1 MEEEIG
7 KTAGAIW
14 KALSTQGELSLT
26 RLKNQVKA
34 KVPIFDW
41 VISCRLVGVPLRS
54 IGSPLTKSMGATSIT
69 RGCFS
74 ST

>member
-1 MEEEIG
+1 MEKEIG
-7 KTAGAIW
+7 KTAGAS
-14 KALSTQGELSLT
+14 AQHPRRFVAHTTEEPGES
-26 RLKNQVKA
+26 KS
-34 KVPIFDW
+34 PIFDW

-54 IGSPLTKSMGATSIT
+54 IGSPLTKSMGDTSIT